1 MTIKTSISLTDRHH
15 KFARERAEQGVFT
28 SVSSVV
34 AAGIELIMQHEAER
48 EAALLA
54 MGETIKRRMATPREQ
69 WLEWTDDDSVMDKAR
84 ARLHKPE
91 SE

>member
-1 MTIKTSISLTDRHH
+1 MTIKTSISFTDRHH
-15 KFARERAEQGVFT
+15 KFAHDRAKQGVFT

-34 AAGIELIMQHEAER
+34 AAGIELIMQDEIER

-54 MGETIKRRMATPREQ
+54 MSETIKRRMATPRDQ
-69 WLEWTDDDSVMDKAR
+69 WIEWKDDPLFAKAR
-84 ARLHKPE
+84 ARLHKTE